1 MKALF
6 VSFVLAFAGY
16 AYAQPLPAGEAQRK
30 VEIPTNEKEFVET
43 IKTVDKAQILEQLGE
58 PALRDDVNGP
68 DGEVIASVWHYSYLN
83 TDENGTYYKTTELDF
98 VRDKVVMVV
107 FMNHDVLQGQGK
119 EIQRDEPVEEPQVDP
134 SQDPDLLDEIEPAPY
149 PAVPQYNI

>member
-6 VSFVLAFAGY
+6 LTLFLALAGT
-16 AYAQPLPAGEAQRK
+16 ASAQPNMLAGSQAK
-30 VEIPTNEKEFVET
+30 KNIEIPTTEQEFVES
-43 IKTVDKAQILEQLGE
+43 IKNVDKAQILEQFGE
-58 PALRDDVNGP
+58 PALRDDVVGP

-107 FMNHDVLQGQGK
+107 FMNHDVLEGK
-119 EIQRDEPVEEPQVDP
+119 EIQRDEPAAVPELDP
-134 SQDPDLLDEIEPAPY
+134 SQDPDLLEEIEPTPY

>member
-1 MKALF
+1 MKAVF
-6 VSFVLAFAGY
+6 ASFVLAFAGY
-16 AYAQPLPAGEAQRK
+16 AYAQPLPAGEAQRE
-30 VEIPTNEKEFVET
+30 VEIPTSEKEFVET

-58 PALRDDVNGP
+58 PALRDDVKGP

-107 FMNHDVLQGQGK
+107 FMNHDVLQGK
-119 EIQRDEPVEEPQVDP
+119 EIQRDTPVEEPQLDP
-134 SQDPDLLDEIEPAPY
+134 SQDPDLLDEIEPEPY